1 MNWKFMI
8 ACTFGLLVGL
18 SIAPFEHRAVIASA
32 AAPTDARFLIQNATA
47 DEPNGQGE
55 DVPTHEVFLLDTQSG
70 KVWKFQGLV
79 WGKDKDGT
87 MKVFSEPR
95 FIAIDV
101 DAPK

>member
-1 MNWKFMI
+1 MNWKFMVVGI
-8 ACTFGLLVGL
+8 FGLLAGL

-32 AAPTDARFLIQNATA
+32 APIDAHFQILDATA

-87 MKVFSEPR
+87 TKVFSEPR
-95 FIAIDV
+95 FIAVGV